1 MRAYIEISKENL
13 IYNYKS
19 IKEQVSKDIICV
31 IKSNAYG
38 HGLIEIAR
46 ILAPL
51 NPKMFAVSTLEEAT
65 LIRKNLIFTPI
76 LLLGVC
82 DNLTFAFKYHIT
94 LTIINLTYLKNIAK
108 INLPI
113 SIHLLI
119 NTGMNR
125 DGIEP
130 SELLEALDIIK
141 SSKLL
146 LKGVFTHF
154 ASKNQYDVQLQI
166 FSDCLKHIPQNNL
179 CIHANATSTLLEK
192 NNTTAIRIGLA
203 LFGLVDTL
211 ELKPVLSLKCQAINE
226 IKIKQGQGI
235 SYDFEK
241 SEKDGFI
248 YTLPIGYADGLNRNQ
263 NLKVYASNM
272 YLEQIGVTCM
282 DHIMLFS
289 PEKLPDNTLF
299 EIISNH
305 ITIEEIAQKND
316 TISYEIASHL
326 SPRLKRIIK

>member
-13 IYNYKS
+13 IHNYKT
-19 IKEQVSKDIICV
+19 IKDYVNKDMICV

-38 HGLIEIAR
+38 HGLIETAR
-46 ILAPL
+46 ILSPL
-51 NPKMFAVSTLEEAT
+51 SPKMFAVSTLEEAA
-65 LIRKNLIFTPI
+65 LIRKNLIFTPV

-82 DNLTFAFKYHIT
+82 DNLTFAYKYHIT

-108 INLPI
+108 INLAI

-130 SELLEALDIIK
+130 DELLEALEIIK
-141 SSKLL
+141 NSKLI

-154 ASKNQYDVQLQI
+154 VSPETYNTQFKV
-166 FSDCLKHIPQNNL
+166 FSDCLKQIPYKDL
-179 CIHANATSTLLEK
+179 CIHSNATSTMLEK
-192 NNTTAIRIGLA
+192 NDTTAVRIGLA
-203 LFGLVDTL
+203 LFGLIDIL
-211 ELKPVLSLKCQAINE
+211 ELKPVLSLKSLAINE
-226 IKIKQGQGI
+226 IRINAGQGV
-235 SYDFEK
+235 SYSNEK
-241 SEKDGFI
+241 CEQNGFV
-248 YTLPIGYADGLNRNQ
+248 YTLPLGYADGINRKQKLIVFANDT
-263 NLKVYASNM
+263 

-282 DHIMLFS
+282 DHLMVFS
-289 PEKLPDNTLF
+289 KNKLPENTIF

-305 ITIEEIAQKND
+305 ITVKEIAEKNE
-316 TISYEIASHL
+316 TISYEIVSHL